1 MPVLNRM
8 LRYGLI
14 AMAPLPVTNHSNGG
28 IRRSV
33 INQQKMVH
41 IRQGRTSL
49 HKGADHRG
57 FVEAGRHHQ
66 HLLAGHQRTVCTFG
80 NRRAT
85 GSVIGSGC

>member
-41 IRQGRTSL
+41 IRQGRNPL
-49 HKGADHRG
+49 
-57 FVEAGRHHQ
+57 
-66 HLLAGHQRTVCTFG
+66 
-80 NRRAT
+80 
-85 GSVIGSGC
+85 